1 MIIDIEK
8 VYNIHN
14 EMLDSNILF
23 AYKGEFN
30 HETINTL
37 LSNVK
42 RQIENQIIEVAVRK
56 KIYNIMVECL
66 ENIHKHAGE
75 VEFERGQNQYYPLF
89 VMGKSGE
96 SYYITAGNLIY
107 NKDMKI
113 FKQKLDDI
121 KQMNREKLKEKY
133 RKTMLKGE
141 FSEKGGVGIGIID
154 MALKSDN
161 KLEYLFKTIED
172 HIAFFVIEIK
182 VS

>member
-1 MIIDIEK
+1 MTIDIEK
-8 VYNIHN
+8 IYGIHN
-14 EMLDSNILF
+14 KMLNSNILL

-30 HETINTL
+30 HETVNTL
-37 LSNVK
+37 LSNAK
-42 RQIENQIIEVAVRK
+42 RQMETQVVDIAVRK

-75 VEFERGQNQYYPLF
+75 GAFEKEKNQHYPLF

-96 SYYITAGNLIY
+96 SYYITAGNLVY
-107 NKDMKI
+107 NKEISILKH
-113 FKQKLDDI
+113 KLDDI

-133 RKTMLKGE
+133 REAMLKGE
-141 FSEKGGVGIGIID
+141 FSEKGGVGLGIID

-161 KLEYLFKTIED
+161 KLEYIFKTIGD
-172 HIAFFVIEIK
+172 NIAFFVLEIK